1 MSMRLRVL
9 SYNIHK
15 GFSFGNTRFLLDD
28 IRNSIRLTH
37 ADLVFL
43 QEVVGDHSQQQQRHT
58 DWQAK
63 QFEFLAD
70 QVWPHHAYGKNALYD
85 HGHHGNAIL
94 SRYPLEQVDNHDVS
108 LIPASQRGLLYSKIH
123 PESFPAP
130 LHVICLHFGLLA
142 FERRR
147 QVRQLC
153 DLVTRTVASHEALV
167 IAGDFNDWN
176 LQADKYLRRQLGLQE
191 ALLQHSGKHAQSYP
205 AFAPFLAMD
214 RIYYRNLELLNANV
228 LNGHPWNRLSDHC
241 ALYAEFRL

>member
-1 MSMRLRVL
+1 MILRVL

-15 GFSFGNTRFLLDD
+15 GFSFGNTRFLLDA
-28 IRNSIRLTH
+28 IRASLRLAQ

-43 QEVVGDHSQQQQRHT
+43 QEVVGDHARHQQRHE
-58 DWQAK
+58 DWVEK
-63 QFEFLAD
+63 QFEYLAD
-70 QVWPHHAYGKNALYD
+70 EAWPHYAYGKNALYD

-123 PESFPAP
+123 PENFPAP
-130 LHVICLHFGLLA
+130 LHVICLHFGLFA

-153 DLVTRTVASHEALV
+153 DLVTRTIASHEPLV

-176 LQADKYLRRQLGLQE
+176 LQADKHVRRQLGLQE
-191 ALLQHSGKHAQSYP
+191 ALLQYSGKHAQSFP
-205 AFAPFLAMD
+205 AFSPFLAMD
-214 RIYYRNLELLNANV
+214 RIYYRNLELVSAKV
-228 LNGHPWNRLSDHC
+228 LNGPPWNRLSDHC
-241 ALYAEFRL
+241 ALCAEFRL